1 MYERFKKCLKEYAYY
16 QNDNAI
22 LHALEHCLQ
31 YDEFRRRWESNSV
44 SQVCAALQRPIVS
57 KRQYSTKFGNMVHVK
72 FSLIFANLCLYHKFC
87 LLKGAHNAT
96 TDTSDHIEC
105 SNRKP
110 LDFENSRPRSLIQFF
125 VHEQSVK

>member
-57 KRQYSTKFGNMVHVK
+57 KRQYSTKFGNMVR
-72 FSLIFANLCLYHKFC
+72 LYSQISVNTISFC
-87 LLKGAHNAT
+87 LLKGALNAT